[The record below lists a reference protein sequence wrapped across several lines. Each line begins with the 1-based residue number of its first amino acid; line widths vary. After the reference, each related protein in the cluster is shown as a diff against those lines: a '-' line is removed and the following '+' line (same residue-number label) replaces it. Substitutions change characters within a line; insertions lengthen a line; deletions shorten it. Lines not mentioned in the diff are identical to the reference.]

1 MKCGAVILA
10 AGASSRLGEPKQLA
24 VVGGERLLEHAVR
37 TAHVAGCAPVVVVLG
52 ARAEEIERTCELGHA
67 RVLVNTGWAEGM
79 ASSIRLGVAA
89 LTGAVDAM
97 VVMGCD
103 QPAVTAEHL
112 RVLMAGGDGAG
123 VTASAY
129 TGRRGIP
136 ACFAADCFEELL
148 ALKGDKGARDL
159 LQAAR
164 AVELPG
170 GELDVDT
177 ADALEEA
184 RARYG

>member
-1 MKCGAVILA
+1 MRIGAVVIA
-10 AGASSRLGEPKQLA
+10 AGASRRLGEPKQLA
-24 VVGGERLLEHAVR
+24 VVGGERLLERAVR
-37 TAHVAGCAPVVVVLG
+37 VAGEAGCSPVVVVLG
-52 ARAEEIERTCELGHA
+52 ARAEEIERACGFGSA
-67 RVLVNTGWAEGM
+67 RVLRNTEWAEGM
-79 ASSIRLGVAA
+79 ASSIRLGVAELMGETDA
-89 LTGAVDAM
+89 L

-112 RVLMAGGDGAG
+112 RGLMAGVADAS

-129 TGRRGIP
+129 AGRRGIP
-136 ACFAADCFEELL
+136 ACFAADCFSELL
-148 ALKGDKGARDL
+148 ALEGDKGARDL

-177 ADALEEA
+177 VELLREA
-184 RARYG
+184 RVRYG